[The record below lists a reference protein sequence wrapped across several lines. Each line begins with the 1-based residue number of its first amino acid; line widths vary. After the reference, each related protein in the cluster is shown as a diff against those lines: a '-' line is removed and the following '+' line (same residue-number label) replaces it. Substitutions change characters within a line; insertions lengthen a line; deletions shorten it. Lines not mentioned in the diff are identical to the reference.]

1 VTGIDF
7 REHAFTAPRERRS
20 LLLTVLQSLVAV
32 DQDMRVLD
40 LGCGTGTQLLDVAAA
55 FPRAICVGL
64 DISPRSIESA
74 RMQAGACGGRVQ
86 FHCAD
91 YMTFDIEPFD
101 IILADS
107 VLQNIAGST
116 EALARKL
123 GNDLTPGA
131 RLIASLPYDGWYNR
145 LLWAGRRVLQRF
157 RSPALERMAL
167 AAAKVV
173 HSGWPDSLLRERI
186 PYLYLLPERIDGP
199 ALRERLRVAGGLAV
213 EKELPMP
220 HASISQPRHRLVIF
234 RKTTA

>member
-1 VTGIDF
+1 
-7 REHAFTAPRERRS
+7 
-20 LLLTVLQSLVAV
+20 
-32 DQDMRVLD
+32 
-40 LGCGTGTQLLDVAAA
+40 
-55 FPRAICVGL
+55 
-64 DISPRSIESA
+64 
-74 RMQAGACGGRVQ
+74 MQAGACGGRVQ

-107 VLQNIAGST
+107 ALQNIAGST

-123 GNDLTPGA
+123 GNDLSPGA

-145 LLWAGRRVLQRF
+145 LLGPAGGSFSASAVAPLNAWYWRRQR
-157 RSPALERMAL
+157 S
-167 AAAKVV
+167 V

-199 ALRERLRVAGGLAV
+199 AFRERLRVAGGLAV